1 MECSGALPQGAVPS
15 SSWARLLSVLSGKE
29 IECWLPAHVPGAEP
43 RREPWPPLGPR
54 SLGAMALLA
63 GVGSATTFTPQTQ
76 AGLGPA
82 LGLGSP
88 EGQARVVTFSSR
100 AAMTRSLRMLSGS
113 VAIIYRAI
121 IANPLTPTA
130 EKP

>member
-1 MECSGALPQGAVPS
+1 
-15 SSWARLLSVLSGKE
+15 
-29 IECWLPAHVPGAEP
+29 
-43 RREPWPPLGPR
+43 
-54 SLGAMALLA
+54 MALLA

-88 EGQARVVTFSSR
+88 EGQARVVTFSSW

-113 VAIIYRAI
+113 VAVIYRAI
-121 IANPLTPTA
+121 IANPPTHC
-130 EKP
+130 